1 MKTPP
6 ANILITGASSGIG
19 AALAVEYAAR
29 GAANIFICG
38 RNAERLAEVA
48 AAARAAAAGGR
59 VAMHE
64 RTLDVCDAAATRA
77 WIEECN
83 AAAALNLA
91 VANAGVGTGVELEPE
106 IRATFATNVGGV
118 VNTVLPALDLKIPQ
132 IALVSSLTA
141 YHGLPA
147 CPAYSASKACV
158 KAWGAGLR
166 GAVARDGVNVSVICP
181 GFVRSR
187 ITDRNTCPMPF
198 FMEADKAARI
208 IARGLAKNKGLITF
222 PWQMRFAAWL
232 AASLPECVSEKLFA
246 SLPSKY

>member
-1 MKTPP
+1 MKTPT
-6 ANILITGASSGIG
+6 NILITGASSGIG
-19 AALAVEYAAR
+19 AALAAEYARR

-48 AAARAAAAGGR
+48 DEAAAAS
-59 VAMHE
+59 VAFHQKI
-64 RTLDVCDAAATRA
+64 LDVSDAAAVRA
-77 WIEECN
+77 WIEECH
-83 AAAALNLA
+83 AIAPLELI
-91 VANAGVGTGVELEPE
+91 VANAGIGTGNESELE
-106 IRATFATNVGGV
+106 IRAMFATNVGGV

-132 IALVSSLTA
+132 IALVSSMTG

-147 CPAYSASKACV
+147 CPAYSASKACI

-166 GAVARDGVNVSVICP
+166 GACARDGVKVSVICP

-208 IARGLAKNKGLITF
+208 IARGLARNKGLITF
-222 PWQMRFAAWL
+222 PWQMRLIMWL
-232 AASLPECVSEKLFA
+232 AASLPECISEKILA
-246 SLPSKY
+246 ALPEKN